1 LENFGFEDKKQH
13 QAATQR
19 GGWGNLHH
27 MTTQGSGTGGDAAAM
42 APHAFDL
49 KWALR
54 RSLLGVLILAIGI
67 GGAAWL
73 THASIDPT
81 LEAAA
86 SEPLR

>member
-1 LENFGFEDKKQH
+1 
-13 QAATQR
+13 
-19 GGWGNLHH
+19 
-27 MTTQGSGTGGDAAAM
+27 MTTQGSGTGGDVAAM

-54 RSLLGVLILAIGI
+54 RSLLGLLILAIGI

-73 THASIDPT
+73 SHASIDPT